1 MIDHVGT
8 LGGAERY
15 VEGLAMYMPR
25 DRIEAWVCSTR
36 SGEPQAVRSLREAG
50 IPHVELN
57 RRSRWQAHRLLR
69 LPALL
74 RRERFDVIHAHKF
87 GSNLWGT
94 LFGRACRVPVILA
107 HEHNWSYDGAR
118 PRVWLD
124 GQVIGRLAT
133 RFIAVSPANRERM
146 ITLEGVPADKVL
158 VMPTGYI
165 PHPGPRG
172 DIRAELGLADGA
184 PVVGVAAG
192 MREEKALDVL
202 LNAHA
207 LLVQRVPGAQ
217 LVIAGDGPCRGAL
230 ERQMRGLGIEESVHM
245 LGARRD
251 VDSILRGADA
261 GALSS
266 DWEGMPLFVFECM
279 ATDTPI
285 AATAVGGLPDIV
297 ENGETGLL
305 VPPRDPGALA
315 GALERLLTDRPL
327 ARRLAASAAT
337 HLAEYRIEAVAAR
350 FADLYEQLTAEAGC
364 R

>member
-15 VEGLAMYMPR
+15 VEGLALNMPR
-25 DRIEAWVCSTR
+25 DRIEPWVCSTR
-36 SGEPQAVRSLREAG
+36 TGEPQAVRALREAG

-118 PRVWLD
+118 MRVWLD
-124 GQVIGRLAT
+124 GEVIGRLAT
-133 RFIAVSPANRERM
+133 RFIAVSSANRERM

-165 PHPGPRG
+165 PHPGAAG
-172 DIRAELGLADGA
+172 DIRAELGLAAGA
-184 PVVGVAAG
+184 QIVGVAAG
-192 MREEKALDVL
+192 MRKEKALDVML
-202 LNAHA
+202 DAHA
-207 LLVQRVPGAQ
+207 LLVRSVPDAH
-217 LVIAGDGPCRGAL
+217 LVIAGDGPCRSVL
-230 ERQMRGLGIEESVHM
+230 ERQMRDLGIEGSVHM
-245 LGARRD
+245 LGGRRD

-285 AATAVGGLPDIV
+285 VATAVGGLPDIV
-297 ENGETGLL
+297 EDGETGLL
-305 VPPRDPGALA
+305 VPARDPRALA
-315 GALERLLTDRPL
+315 GALQRLLTDRPL

-337 HLAEYRIEAVAAR
+337 RLGEYRIDTVAAR
-350 FADLYEQLTAEAGC
+350 FADLYEQLMAEAG
-364 R
+364 RA